1 MECNVQPKTLRI
13 FGKVLLSSEIMLHNF
28 NFGRKSCTIVLIL
41 FYLFIYLF
49 ISIEDRDYTTCG
61 LGMLVIWQ
69 QLKSFEERTIG
80 SGTT

>member
-1 MECNVQPKTLRI
+1 MYYC
-13 FGKVLLSSEIMLHNF
+13 F
-28 NFGRKSCTIVLIL
+28 NLIL
-41 FYLFIYLF
+41 FIYLFIYLF

-69 QLKSFEERTIG
+69 QLKSFEERKIG